1 VTRFLAVITG
11 LLLAAAPG
19 LAAPTRSSTIQVS
32 PAGVVF
38 VVNPDSDTVG
48 RLEFDAMHTGTL
60 TNEQPVGDYPRTLAL
75 AGDQFVFTADQ
86 RSDTVS
92 RVAQADLGGLTQA
105 SVGTGCAPYGVA
117 TTPDG
122 GLVLVSCEGT
132 AELVILQPDLQVVAR
147 VKLPWSKA
155 RAIAVS
161 SDGARAYVTHFLT
174 EEPNDDAHVSVVDL
188 ANHSVASVLAVPPDL
203 ATCET
208 QNSGQG
214 VLNLVSAIAL
224 VPDGAP
230 AEVANQVW
238 VGGTQENNM
247 SKGLFKRSPSFAGQP
262 GAAMFPFTFTPFPQG
277 GGTRNVYRA
286 SFHDITRFG
295 IYKLDLATGRVVGK
309 IDIDEANNGTDIQFS
324 HDGGV
329 AYVVDH
335 MFNSYHVFNSV
346 KGQRP
351 EDVTTLFA
359 QPSSFGPGGADDAK
373 PCVSDALAA
382 VTSERP
388 FRIAPQAQLSVI
400 RDYDPADVNGMPV
413 ATGLDFDTAA
423 YMTSGVSQMR
433 AVPDGVGTAPMGV
446 ALSPDGET
454 VYVASYLSRNVVP
467 MAAALPLD
475 GAGRPANLRCSNAH
489 AQTCGTSND
498 CPPATGFCNHPGG
511 AACNVDADCGATG
524 PCVSTADCIPL
535 VLGPPVSSITPGSD
549 PVPAAILDG
558 KNLFNTAARDS
569 SVPNNVG
576 LDRAA
581 PLFNDAGVDRIPGS
595 VTSTSHDASYVT
607 CTSCHTDFG
616 GQDGRTWDF
625 SQFGGSLRNTMDLRG
640 RPGFAPGTCS
650 GGPHAG
656 EECTFDAACGDGF
669 FCAANAARIPPNVPD
684 ADRARYFNPML
695 TVHWNGDRDEV
706 EDFEHTY
713 RQLMGAGDCDTVE
726 DKTETCLGA
735 LIQRSALTSSDP
747 ADVNPDLGAPN
758 RNITGPLSGKIVGIR
773 LTHMAD
779 FVYSLTD
786 FPRNPNPVDEAAER
800 GRKLFNDP
808 LTQCANCH
816 RGGPGAGR
824 EFFTDKAPNS
834 SFNRS
839 APARADQNNPFIR
852 HDVGTANVFDTTN
865 PRQVAAANQT
875 FQNPRIPIPGD
886 RGTLGDYV
894 TPILNDVWN
903 TPPYLHDGS
912 AHTLLDVIR
921 PCDTA
926 VDDCLQPGRGRN
938 LRVAGVEQHGATRF
952 LTPSQLNDLVRFQR
966 SLGFATVV
974 GDNTRV
980 LTAGA
985 LDLQKLV
992 LRFGKRGKHGR
1003 DGFVARG
1010 RLGGVA
1016 ADPASAPVVLQ
1027 LGTPAGDEMAI
1038 YEQTIALDARGRR
1051 FRGRVKDGRGSVVLT
1066 LRRTGDGFR
1075 LSAIGK
1081 RLDLSALDTGNRDVT
1096 VALVA
1101 GGTNCV
1107 QNRNLAGKSRV
1118 LKLPRKHR

>member
-1 VTRFLAVITG
+1 VIGRSLTALAAG
-11 LLLAAAPG
+11 LLTAVASF
-19 LAAPTRSSTIQVS
+19 AAPTRSSTIQVS
-32 PAGVVF
+32 PSGVVF
-38 VVNPDSDTVG
+38 VVNPDSDTVA

-60 TNEQPVGDYPRTLAL
+60 THEQPVGDYPRTLAL
-75 AGDQFVFTADQ
+75 AGEQFVFTADQ

-92 RVAQADLGGLTQA
+92 RRAQADLGGLQQA
-105 SVGTGCAPYGVA
+105 SLGDGCAPYGVA

-132 AELVILQPDLQVVAR
+132 NELVILQPDLGVVAR

-188 ANHSVASVLAVPPDL
+188 ANHSVPSVLAVPADVT
-203 ATCET
+203 TCET

-262 GAAMFPFTFTPFPQG
+262 GAAMFPFTFTPFPEG

-295 IYKLDLATGRVVGK
+295 IYKLDLSTGQVVGK
-309 IDIDEANNGTDIQFS
+309 IDIDEANNGTDIQFA
-324 HDGGV
+324 HDGSV
-329 AYVVDH
+329 A
-335 MFNSYHVFNSV
+335 FNSYHVFNAV
-346 KGQRP
+346 KGQRAD
-351 EDVTTLFA
+351 DVTTIFA
-359 QPSSFGPGGADDAK
+359 QPSAFGPGGADDAK

-413 ATGLDFDTAA
+413 ATGLDFDAA
-423 YMTSGVSQMR
+423 TYMTTGVSQMR

-454 VYVASYLSRNVVP
+454 VYVANYLSRNVVP

-475 GAGRPANLRCSNAH
+475 GSGRPANLRCSNAH

-511 AACNVDADCGATG
+511 AACTVDADCGTMG

-535 VLGPPVSSITPGSD
+535 VLGPPVSTIAPGSD

-581 PLFNDAGVDRIPGS
+581 PLFNDAGVARIPGS

-650 GGPHAG
+650 GGPHDGA
-656 EECTFDAACGDGF
+656 ECTFDAFCGDGA
-669 FCAANAARIPPNVPD
+669 FCAANPARIPPNVPP

-735 LIQRSALTSSDP
+735 LIQRSTLTSSDP

-758 RNITGPLSGKIVGIR
+758 RNITGPVSGKIVGIR

-786 FPRNPNPVDEAAER
+786 FPRNPNGVDEAAER

-808 LTQCANCH
+808 LVQCANCH
-816 RGGPGAGR
+816 RGGPGPGR

-834 SFNRS
+834 SFDTS
-839 APARADQNNPFIR
+839 APARADANNPFIR

-894 TPILNDVWN
+894 TPVLNDAWN

-912 AHTLLDVIR
+912 AHTLKERLLQTRNTDTHGKTSRLNDAELDDLVEF
-921 PCDTA
+921 
-926 VDDCLQPGRGRN
+926 
-938 LRVAGVEQHGATRF
+938 LRV
-952 LTPSQLNDLVRFQR
+952 L
-966 SLGFATVV
+966 
-974 GDNTRV
+974 
-980 LTAGA
+980 
-985 LDLQKLV
+985 
-992 LRFGKRGKHGR
+992 
-1003 DGFVARG
+1003 
-1010 RLGGVA
+1010 
-1016 ADPASAPVVLQ
+1016 
-1027 LGTPAGDEMAI
+1027 
-1038 YEQTIALDARGRR
+1038 
-1051 FRGRVKDGRGSVVLT
+1051 
-1066 LRRTGDGFR
+1066 
-1075 LSAIGK
+1075 
-1081 RLDLSALDTGNRDVT
+1081 
-1096 VALVA
+1096 
-1101 GGTNCV
+1101 
-1107 QNRNLAGKSRV
+1107 
-1118 LKLPRKHR
+1118 